1 MDFSRNIKILTW
13 QGFFVGFSLWAPIM
27 AIYFA
32 KVTGSYVLGL
42 SVFSIAMISSAVF
55 EIPTGIFSD
64 LIGRKYTTILSGL
77 FLSLMGVAYAIG
89 LNYGWLV
96 AGAILEGLARALNSG
111 NNDALLYDSLNRS
124 DRKEELEKYMGRIGA
139 AEQWAS
145 GIAAVLGGILA
156 AISFK
161 LAMWLSVIPLLLCFI
176 TSWWLL
182 EIKNEEKG
190 EGNVYLHL
198 KEAISNF
205 VKNKKIRYLSL
216 SSIIGFGLGEAGFQF
231 TNVFVATLWPL
242 WAIGTARMFSNAGA
256 AIGFGF
262 SGKLLKKFRA
272 VKILMFEQISSKII
286 SLFSLIFPTV
296 ASPALMSTTSLLYG
310 PSMVAENS
318 LFQREFSD
326 KQRATMGSLNSLGRS
341 IFFAIAALGLGW
353 LADLTSPRIALIGG
367 QILGITSVWLT
378 WKLLKLFPT
387 AVENLADDTTK
398 FTHKTV

>member
-55 EIPTGIFSD
+55 EIPTGVFSD
-64 LIGRKYTTILSGL
+64 LIGRKYTTMLSGL
-77 FLSLMGVAYAIG
+77 CLTLMGIAYAIG
-89 LNYGWLV
+89 LSYGWLV
-96 AGAILEGLARALNSG
+96 MGAILEGLARALNSG
-111 NNDALLYDSLNRS
+111 NNDALLYDSLKKS
-124 DRKEELEKYMGRIGA
+124 DRKEELEKFMGQIGA

-161 LAMWLSVIPLLLCFI
+161 LAMWLSVIQLLLCFV
-176 TSWWLL
+176 TSWWLI
-182 EIKNEEKG
+182 EVKNEEKG
-190 EGNVYLHL
+190 GGNVYLHL
-198 KEAISNF
+198 KDAIGNF
-205 VKNKKIRYLSL
+205 LKNKKIRLLSL

-242 WAIGTARMFSNAGA
+242 WAIGIARMLSNVGA
-256 AIGFGF
+256 AIGFGW
-262 SGKLLKKFRA
+262 SGKLIKKFKA
-272 VKILMFEQISSKII
+272 VNILMFEQISSKII
-286 SLFSLIFPTV
+286 SLFSLIFPTI
-296 ASPALMSTTSLLYG
+296 ASPALMSITSLLYG
-310 PSMVAENS
+310 PSTVAENS
-318 LFQREFSD
+318 LFQKEFSD

-341 IFFAIAALGLGW
+341 IFFAIAAIGLGW

-378 WKLLKLFPT
+378 WKLLRLIKR
-387 AVENLADDTTK
+387 EEQG
-398 FTHKTV
+398 